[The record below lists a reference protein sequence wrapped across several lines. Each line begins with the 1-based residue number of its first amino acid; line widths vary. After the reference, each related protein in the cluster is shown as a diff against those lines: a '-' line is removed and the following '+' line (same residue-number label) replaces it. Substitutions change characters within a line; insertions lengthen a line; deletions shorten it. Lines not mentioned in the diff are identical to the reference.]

1 MDFDGAIRAHSDWKM
16 KLSSYL
22 RHADGSLKAADIQWD
37 NRCALGQ
44 WIYGEG
50 AAFSKEP
57 GFAELKQAHTQFHA
71 AAAEVVQKADAKQD
85 VTEQIA
91 LGAASPFGAASKTV
105 VGSLMK
111 LKFIVRPA

>member
-16 KLSSYL
+16 KLSGYL
-22 RHADGSLKAADIQWD
+22 RHADGSLKAADIKGD

-50 AAFSKEP
+50 MAFAKDP
-57 GFAELKQAHTQFHA
+57 LFAEMKQAHTQFHT
-71 AAAEVVQKADAKQD
+71 AAAEIVHKADAKQD
-85 VTEQIA
+85 VTEEIA
-91 LGAASPFGAASKTV
+91 LGAESSFGRASTAV
-105 VGSLMK
+105 VRSLMK